1 MNTQK
6 VNQVLAEI
14 FKEIAPEIDYSVI
27 NPEKSLRDQ
36 VEIDSYD
43 FYRIIVKV
51 AKQTGVNIPD
61 SKLAQMKNLQDL
73 VNYLV
78 RSVPV
83 TSPDKGENLLSR

>member
-1 MNTQK
+1 MKTQEL
-6 VNQVLAEI
+6 NRILAEI
-14 FKEIAPEIDYSVI
+14 FKEIAPEIDYSAI

-61 SKLAQMKNLQDL
+61 SQLAQMRNLQDL
-73 VNYLV
+73 VNYLM
-78 RSVPV
+78 RSMSA
-83 TSPDKGENLLSR
+83 TSPGKGENLLSR